1 MGYGSFPLIF
11 PGSLE
16 MWEAAK
22 WHRMW
27 TVPDLLL
34 PRVWGVTGRGKGH
47 AVEGTD
53 RATTGR
59 LPETVVTCG
68 DKQ

>member
-1 MGYGSFPLIF
+1 
-11 PGSLE
+11 